1 MAIFKYLKA
10 GIATL
15 SIFVLAQTASAVIIL
30 TETFDSG
37 FDNPGNWTTSSTGS
51 GQILLDANPTTQA
64 GAGAMW
70 MDSSVNGVFSLN
82 EAILTVDLTTCSICW
97 LSFYYAETS
106 DEQHSLPATFTG
118 SFNGDGVSISDDG
131 TNWSTILNAW
141 NSTAGV
147 WNLAMIDLSV
157 EAVNAGM
164 TLGANFQIK
173 FQQWDNF
180 LRTSD
185 GRGYDEIV
193 IESRVPEPATLT
205 LFGLGLAG
213 LGFARRKKT

>member
-1 MAIFKYLKA
+1 MTIFRYLKA
-10 GIATL
+10 GVAVL
-15 SIFVLAQTASAVIIL
+15 SFFVLAQTASAVTIL

-97 LSFYYAETS
+97 LSFYYAETN
-106 DEQHSLPATFTG
+106 DEQNFLPATFTG

-131 TNWSTILNAW
+131 TNWYTILNAW
-141 NSTAGV
+141 NSSTGV
-147 WNLAMIDLSV
+147 WNLAMIDLDA
-157 EAVNAGM
+157 EALNAGM
-164 TLGANFQIK
+164 SLGANFQIK
-173 FQQWDNF
+173 FQQFDNF
-180 LRTSD
+180 IRPTD
-185 GRGYDEIV
+185 GRGYDEVI
-193 IESRVPEPATLT
+193 IESHIPEPATLA
-205 LFGLGLAG
+205 LVGLGLAG
-213 LGFARRKKT
+213 LGLARRKKI